1 MGTMLNK
8 EWVADLSNMTCR
20 NKANNIT
27 VELEKCDFL
36 FIGKIKDM
44 PKELE
49 EQWAAEEDGE
59 KLKEKAVMEAET
71 AFFWAYNEKA
81 IEKYKREQKKDDARR
96 EAKRKGNVRFEEFW
110 KSDLLKTANTILK
123 LYGKKVSDRQVYTM
137 EKKIMESVIHF
148 RQNSDYYFSVKRKYP
163 KKIDLRSFPLKAVK
177 TEGGGFK
184 ITYDL
189 LKGEDKTV
197 KLKDLF
203 NEITHVTIQ
212 GDYIIGVFF
221 SVKNET
227 KNALYLLDLICFSKI
242 LLSLREDKEI
252 GVEPEFD
259 SEGNLTEFKVTE
271 KW

>member
-1 MGTMLNK
+1 MLNK
-8 EWVADLSNMTCR
+8 EWVADLGSMTCR

-36 FIGKIKDM
+36 FIGKIKDI

-49 EQWAAEEDGE
+49 EKWAAEGDGE
-59 KLKEKAVMEAET
+59 KLREKAVMEAET
-71 AFFWAYNEKA
+71 AFFWAYTEKA
-81 IEKYKREQKKDDARR
+81 IEKNKRR
-96 EAKRKGNVRFEEFW
+96 EKKEDERRNAIRMGNVRFESFW

-123 LYGKKVSDRQVYTM
+123 LYGKKVNDRQVYTI
-137 EKKIMESVIHF
+137 EKRIMESVIHF
-148 RQNSDYYFSVKRKYP
+148 RQNSDFYFSAKRKYP

-177 TEGGGFK
+177 AEGGGFM

-189 LKGEDKTV
+189 LKGKDKTV
-197 KLKDLF
+197 KLKDLC

-252 GVEPEFD
+252 GVEPVFD
-259 SEGNLTEFKVTE
+259 SEGNLTEFKFTD

>member
-1 MGTMLNK
+1 MGAMVNG
-8 EWVADLSNMTCR
+8 EWVADLRNMTCR

-27 VELEKCDFL
+27 VALEKSDFL
-36 FIGKIKDM
+36 FIGKIKDI

-49 EQWAAEEDGE
+49 ERWAAEGNGE
-59 KLKEKAVMEAET
+59 KNKEKAVMEAEA

-123 LYGKKVSDRQVYTM
+123 LYGKEVSDRQVYTI

-148 RQNSDYYFSVKRKYP
+148 RQNSDYYFSAKRKYP

-177 TEGGGFK
+177 TEAGGFK

-189 LKGEDKTV
+189 LKGKDIVV
-197 KLKDLF
+197 KLKDLC

-212 GDYIIGVFF
+212 GDYIGGVFF

-227 KNALYLLDLICFSKI
+227 KNALYLLDLIHFSKI
-242 LLSLREDKEI
+242 LLSLREDREI
-252 GVEPEFD
+252 GVEPVFD
-259 SEGNLTEFKVTE
+259 REGNLTEFKSTD